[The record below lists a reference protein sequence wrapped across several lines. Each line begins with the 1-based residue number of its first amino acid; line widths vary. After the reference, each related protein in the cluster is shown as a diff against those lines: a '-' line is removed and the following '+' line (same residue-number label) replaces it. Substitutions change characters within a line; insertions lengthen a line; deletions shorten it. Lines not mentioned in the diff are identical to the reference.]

1 MREDE
6 TTMTTNPPSVRV
18 LLVDDEDVFRQS
30 TAKLLARRG
39 FLVEEAASG
48 QQALASLQRSIP
60 DAVVLDLRMPG
71 MDGIATLQQIRAIA
85 PDLPVI
91 ILSGHG
97 QYDDAVASIKL
108 AVVDFLQKP
117 VDIELLA
124 ARIHYAHEHGQR
136 VVLRERT
143 IAELMVPPDSYR
155 RLYVDQPV
163 ADAVEALKETFF
175 APREH
180 SDATQERLRS
190 VLIFDRSDRFVG
202 ILRFPDLLKLVLPP
216 FFTNLPYTS
225 YYTGMFLAQ
234 CKLMGNR
241 KIADLLEEPVS
252 VAEDAPL
259 IEAVHLMVIHHLIN
273 LPVMRAGHLVGI
285 IREKDIILEIASR
298 MGS

>member
-1 MREDE
+1 
-6 TTMTTNPPSVRV
+6 MTTNPIRV
-18 LLVDDEDVFRQS
+18 LLVDDEDIFRQG

-48 QQALASLQRSIP
+48 QAALEHLRGVIP
-60 DAVVLDLRMPG
+60 DVVILDLRMPG
-71 MDGIATLQQIRAIA
+71 MDGIAVLQQIRAIA

-117 VDIELLA
+117 VDIELLV
-124 ARIHYAHEHGQR
+124 ARIHHAHQHGHR
-136 VVLRERT
+136 EVLRERT
-143 IAELMVPPDSYR
+143 IAELMVPPDGYR
-155 RLYVDQPV
+155 RLYMDQPV
-163 ADAVEALKETFF
+163 ADAVDALKETFF

-190 VLIFDRSDRFVG
+190 VLVFDRDDRFVG

-234 CKLMGNR
+234 CKLIGNR
-241 KIADLLEEPVS
+241 KIADLLGEPVS
-252 VAEDAPL
+252 IAEDAPL

-285 IREKDIILEIASR
+285 IREKDIILEIAAR
-298 MGS
+298 IGR

>member
-1 MREDE
+1 
-6 TTMTTNPPSVRV
+6 MTVNPKPIRV
-18 LLVDDEDVFRQS
+18 LLVDDEDIFRQG

-39 FLVEEAASG
+39 FLVEEATSG
-48 QQALASLQRSIP
+48 EAALEHLRESRP
-60 DAVVLDLRMPG
+60 DVVILDLRMPG
-71 MDGIATLQQIRAIA
+71 MDGIATLQQIRAMA
-85 PDLPVI
+85 ADLPVI
-91 ILSGHG
+91 VLSGHG

-117 VDIELLA
+117 VDIELLV
-124 ARIHYAHEHGQR
+124 ARLHHAHEHGHR
-136 VVLRERT
+136 EVLRERT
-143 IAELMVPPDSYR
+143 IAELMVPPDWYR

-163 ADAVEALKETFF
+163 ADAVDALKDTFF

-180 SDATQERLRS
+180 PDATQERLRS

-234 CKLMGNR
+234 CKLIGNR
-241 KIADLLEEPVS
+241 QIAELLEEPVS
-252 VAEDAPL
+252 IAEDAPL

-285 IREKDIILEIASR
+285 IREKDIILEIAAR
-298 MGS
+298 IGT

>member
-1 MREDE
+1 
-6 TTMTTNPPSVRV
+6 MTNNPHSVRV
-18 LLVDDEDVFRQS
+18 LLVDDEEVFRQG

-48 QQALASLQRSIP
+48 QAALEHVRSSVP
-60 DAVVLDLRMPG
+60 NVVILDLRMPG

-117 VDIELLA
+117 VDIELLV
-124 ARIHYAHEHGQR
+124 ARIHHAHEHGHR
-136 VVLRERT
+136 VVLRERS
-143 IAELMVPPDSYR
+143 IAELMAPPDGYR
-155 RLYVDQPV
+155 RLYADQPV
-163 ADAVEALKETFF
+163 ADAVDALKTTFF
-175 APREH
+175 APREF

-190 VLIFDRSDRFVG
+190 VLVFDRSDRFVG

-216 FFTNLPYTS
+216 FFTNLPNTS

-273 LPVMRAGHLVGI
+273 LPVMRAGQLVGI
-285 IREKDIILEIASR
+285 IREKDVILEIAAR
-298 MGS
+298 MGV

>member
-1 MREDE
+1 
-6 TTMTTNPPSVRV
+6 MTVNPKPIRV
-18 LLVDDEDVFRQS
+18 LLVDDEDIFRQG

-39 FLVEEAASG
+39 FLVEEATSG
-48 QQALASLQRSIP
+48 EAALQHLRESRP
-60 DAVVLDLRMPG
+60 DVVILDLRMPG
-71 MDGIATLQQIRAIA
+71 MDGIATLQQIRAMA
-85 PDLPVI
+85 ADLPVI

-108 AVVDFLQKP
+108 EVVDFLQKP
-117 VDIELLA
+117 VDIELLV
-124 ARIHYAHEHGQR
+124 ARILHAHEHGHR
-136 VVLRERT
+136 EVLRERT
-143 IAELMVPPDSYR
+143 IAELMVPPDWYR

-163 ADAVEALKETFF
+163 ADAVDALKDTFF

-190 VLIFDRSDRFVG
+190 VLVFDRSDRFVG

-234 CKLMGNR
+234 CKLIGNR

-252 VAEDAPL
+252 VAVDAPL

-273 LPVMRAGHLVGI
+273 LPVMGAGHLVGI
-285 IREKDIILEIASR
+285 IREKDIILEIAAR
-298 MGS
+298 IGT

>member
-1 MREDE
+1 
-6 TTMTTNPPSVRV
+6 MTTSPHSVRV
-18 LLVDDEDVFRQS
+18 LLVDDEEVFRQG

-39 FLVEEAASG
+39 FLVEEASSG
-48 QQALASLQRSIP
+48 VVALERVRGSVP
-60 DAVVLDLRMPG
+60 DVVILDLRMPG

-117 VDIELLA
+117 VDIELLV
-124 ARIHYAHEHGQR
+124 ARIHHAHEHGHR

-143 IAELMVPPDSYR
+143 IAELMVPPDGYR

-163 ADAVEALKETFF
+163 ADAVEALKTTFF
-175 APREH
+175 APREL
-180 SDATQERLRS
+180 SGATQERLRS
-190 VLIFDRSDRFVG
+190 VLVFDRNDRFVG

-285 IREKDIILEIASR
+285 IREKDVILEIAAR
-298 MGS
+298 TGT